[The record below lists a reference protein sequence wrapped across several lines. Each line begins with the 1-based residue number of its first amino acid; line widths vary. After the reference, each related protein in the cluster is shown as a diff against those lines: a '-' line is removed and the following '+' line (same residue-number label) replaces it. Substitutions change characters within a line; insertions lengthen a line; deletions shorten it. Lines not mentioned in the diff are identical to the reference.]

1 MTLQQSVPTT
11 SELQATFCATLFDE
25 WIATGLRDVVICPGS
40 RSTPLALAASAR
52 KELTLHVRI
61 DERSAGFF
69 AIGRALATK
78 QPVAIIVTSGTAAA
92 ELHACVAEADQ
103 AFVPL
108 LVLTADRPPELH
120 GVGAPQTINQHKLFG
135 DMVRDFIEPGVA
147 SEEKVSSWRATAHAA
162 ITSSRG
168 VNSGPVHMNLAF
180 VEPLVA
186 DPLELPPHTTIDE
199 VATTPSK
206 SESISQQK
214 VLCVVGAGGAE
225 FVPQLKQQGWVV
237 ISDVTM
243 QDTLSY
249 FDPLLRSQQF
259 VEKAKPDLVLRVGG
273 IPSSKVLAE
282 VLRNWNV
289 PVWSVGMRFVADPDR
304 LVSKHLGACPIAE
317 KSSDAAYLQLWS
329 EASNRVGDWLRISET
344 PSALL
349 SEPLVA
355 RRVVHHANENNVAL
369 VVGSSMPVRDVEWW
383 SEPRRVPTFSNRG
396 VNGIDGVVSTVLGV
410 ASASKAIGYIGDVTM
425 LHDVSGLVDG
435 TGDNETSCVLV
446 ISDNRGGGI
455 FNFLTQAQTLGNEQF
470 EKLFGTPRSHD
481 LAKIAQA
488 FGHHGSDARSLG
500 ELDAAVTAGLQRKGL
515 SVVVAHVPD
524 RTVNVLAHEQWN
536 KEVADLIE
544 DLVC

>member
-1 MTLQQSVPTT
+1 M
-11 SELQATFCATLFDE
+11 FDE
-25 WIATGLRDVVICPGS
+25 WIAAGLRDVVICPGS

-186 DPLELPPHTTIDE
+186 DPLELPPHTATHE
-199 VATTPSK
+199 VATTPLK

-237 ISDVTM
+237 ISDVTT

-410 ASASKAIGYIGDVTM
+410 ASASKAIGYIGDITM

-524 RTVNVLAHEQWN
+524 RTVNVLAHDQWN

>member
-1 MTLQQSVPTT
+1 M
-11 SELQATFCATLFDE
+11 
-25 WIATGLRDVVICPGS
+25 GLRDVVICPGS
-40 RSTPLALAASAR
+40 RSTPLALAASNR

-69 AIGRALATK
+69 AIGRALVTQ

-135 DMVRDFIEPGVA
+135 DMVRDFVEPGVA
-147 SEEKVSSWRATAHAA
+147 KQETMSSWRATAQKAF
-162 ITSSRG
+162 
-168 VNSGPVHMNLAF
+168 NSTLGNNAGPVQMNLAF
-180 VEPLVA
+180 IEPLVA
-186 DPLELPPHTTIDE
+186 SPLELPELIVRTEKVVTSLPSSTID
-199 VATTPSK
+199 P
-206 SESISQQK
+206 QK
-214 VLCVVGAGGAE
+214 VLCVVGAGSAQH
-225 FVPQLKQQGWVV
+225 VPHLKAQGWVV
-237 ISDVTM
+237 IGDVSAP
-243 QDTLSY
+243 DTLSY
-249 FDPLLRSQQF
+249 FDPLLRAEHF
-259 VEKAKPDLVLRVGG
+259 IEKAKPDIVIRVGG
-273 IPSSKVLAE
+273 VPSSKVLGE

-289 PVWSVGMRFVADPDR
+289 PVWSFGERFVADPDR
-304 LVSKHLGACPIAE
+304 IVAKHLDFIPSSGGQFDAE
-317 KSSDAAYLQLWS
+317 FLELWQ
-329 EASNRVGDWLRISET
+329 EASRRVGDWLRISET

-355 RRVVHHANENNVAL
+355 RRVVHHANESKAAI

-383 SEPRRVPTFSNRG
+383 SEPRTSPTFSNRG

-410 ASASKAIGYIGDVTM
+410 ASGSSAIGYIGDITM

-500 ELDAAVTAGLQRKGL
+500 ELDAAVIAGLQRKGL

>member
-1 MTLQQSVPTT
+1 MQQSVPTT

-25 WIATGLRDVVICPGS
+25 WIAAGLRDVVICPGS

-168 VNSGPVHMNLAF
+168 VNAGPVHMNLAF

-186 DPLELPPHTTIDE
+186 DPLELPPHTTTDE
-199 VATTPSK
+199 VVTTSSK

-214 VLCVVGAGGAE
+214 VLCVVGAGGE
-225 FVPQLKQQGWVV
+225 QFVPQLKQQGWVV
-237 ISDVTM
+237 ISDVTT

-259 VEKAKPDLVLRVGG
+259 VEKSKPDVVLRVGG

-282 VLRNWNV
+282 VLRRWNV
-289 PVWSVGMRFVADPDR
+289 PVWSVGKRFVADPDR

-329 EASNRVGDWLRISET
+329 EASKRVGDWLRISET

-355 RRVVHHANENNVAL
+355 RRVVHHANENNAAL

-410 ASASKAIGYIGDVTM
+410 ASGNKAIGYIGDVTM

-435 TGDNETSCVLV
+435 TGDIESSCVLV

-455 FNFLTQAQTLGNEQF
+455 FNFLSQAQTLGNEQF

-488 FGHHGSDARSLG
+488 FGHHGTDARSLG
-500 ELDAAVTAGLQRKGL
+500 ELDAAVIAGLQRKGL
-515 SVVVAHVPD
+515 SIVVAHVPD
-524 RTVNVLAHEQWN
+524 RTVNVLAHDQWN

>member
-1 MTLQQSVPTT
+1 
-11 SELQATFCATLFDE
+11 LFDE
-25 WIATGLRDVVICPGS
+25 WIASGLRDVVICPGS

-69 AIGRALATK
+69 AIGRALVTK

-135 DMVRDFIEPGVA
+135 DMVREFIEPGVA
-147 SEEKVSSWRATAHAA
+147 SEEVVSSWRAIAHSA

-168 VNSGPVHMNLAF
+168 VNAGPVHMNLAF

-186 DPLELPPHTTIDE
+186 TPLAILPREASEAVESQP
-199 VATTPSK
+199 VS

-214 VLCVVGAGGAE
+214 VLCVVGAGGAQ
-225 FVPQLKQQGWVV
+225 FVPLLQEQGWVV
-237 ISDVTM
+237 ISDVTT
-243 QDTLSY
+243 QGTLSY

-259 VEKAKPDLVLRVGG
+259 VEKAKPDVVLRVGG
-273 IPSSKVLAE
+273 IPSSKVLGE
-282 VLRNWNV
+282 VLRNWKV
-289 PVWSVGMRFVADPDR
+289 PVWSVGERFVADPDR
-304 LVSKHLGACPIAE
+304 LVSKHLDACPVAE
-317 KSSDAAYLQLWS
+317 KSSDAAYLALWK
-329 EASNRVGDWLRISET
+329 EASTRVGNWLRISET

-383 SEPRRVPTFSNRG
+383 SEPRRAPTFSNRG

-410 ASASKAIGYIGDVTM
+410 ASGDKAIGYIGDVTM

-435 TGDNETSCVLV
+435 TGDETSSCVLV

-455 FNFLTQAQTLGNEQF
+455 FNFLTQAQTLDNDQF

-488 FGHHGSDARSLG
+488 FGHHGSDAHSLG
-500 ELDAAVTAGLQRKGL
+500 ELDEAISSGLERKGL
-515 SVVVAHVPD
+515 SVVVAHVPA
-524 RTVNVLAHEQWN
+524 RTINVLAHEQWN

>member
-1 MTLQQSVPTT
+1 M
-11 SELQATFCATLFDE
+11 FDE

-186 DPLELPPHTTIDE
+186 DPLELPPHTRTDE
-199 VATTPSK
+199 VATTPSE

-237 ISDVTM
+237 ISDVTT

-410 ASASKAIGYIGDVTM
+410 ASASKAIGYIGDITM

-500 ELDAAVTAGLQRKGL
+500 ELDAAVIAGLQRKGL